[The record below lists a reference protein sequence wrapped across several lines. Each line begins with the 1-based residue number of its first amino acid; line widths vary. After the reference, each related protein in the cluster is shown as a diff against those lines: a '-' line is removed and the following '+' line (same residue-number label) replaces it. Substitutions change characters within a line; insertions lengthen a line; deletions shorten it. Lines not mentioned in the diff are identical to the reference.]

1 MKIKDKIKII
11 TQKVLPKKFLSNVIA
26 GIAETKIKL
35 VKNLLIKSAISIFK
49 INMDEALTRDL
60 SKYKTFNDF
69 FTRQLKNGVRPIDER
84 ANSICSPADG
94 VITEYGQIQSSQL
107 IQAKKIKY
115 TLDHLLNHSEMASRY
130 QNGDFFTIY
139 LSPKDYHRVHMPM
152 DGKLISHQFIPG
164 ELFSVDHTSVSNI
177 PSLFCRNERLI
188 CEFFSEKVGH
198 FSVIFV
204 GAFLV
209 SGIDTVWKREHNF
222 ETKTHQRVELEGHS
236 LQFKKGQEIGR
247 FRYGSTVILLF
258 QKNKISRVKK
268 ISKYASSVK
277 VGNRVS
283 TIVNET

>member
-49 INMDEALTRDL
+49 INMDEALTGDL

-164 ELFSVDHTSVSNI
+164 ELFSVDHTSVSSI
-177 PSLFCRNERLI
+177 PSLFCKNERLV
-188 CEFFSEKVGH
+188 CEFFSAKVGH

-222 ETKTHQRVELEGHS
+222 ETKAHKRVELEDHS

-258 QKNKISRVKK
+258 QNNKTSKVKK

-277 VGNRVS
+277 VGNRIS
-283 TIVNET
+283 TIAN

>member
-1 MKIKDKIKII
+1 MKFKDKIKII
-11 TQKVLPKKFLSNVIA
+11 TQKVLPKRFLSNVIA
-26 GIAETKIKL
+26 SMAETKIKL
-35 VKNLLIKSAISIFK
+35 VKNLLIKSAISIFR

-60 SKYKTFNDF
+60 SKYETFNDF
-69 FTRQLKNGVRPIDER
+69 FTRQLKDGVRPIDER
-84 ANSICSPADG
+84 TNSICSPADG
-94 VITEYGQIQSSQL
+94 VITEHGQIQSSQL
-107 IQAKKIKY
+107 IQAKNINY

-139 LSPKDYHRVHMPM
+139 LSPKDYHRVHMPI

-177 PSLFCRNERLI
+177 PSLFCKNERLI
-188 CEFFSEKVGH
+188 CEFFSAKVGH

-222 ETKTHQRVELEGHS
+222 ETKPHQTEELEDHS

-258 QKNKISRVKK
+258 QNNKTSKVKK

-277 VGNRVS
+277 VGNRIS
-283 TIVNET
+283 TIAN